1 MSPATYAAALD
12 TRRHRSMIA
21 RERDRAAVAEYRA
34 ALDRLTA
41 AQAAYDALDDPRADW
56 QHVQAACRAVV
67 IARADLELPRRSRV
81 PEDAY

>member
-1 MSPATYAAALD
+1 MSPATYSAARD
-12 TRRHRSMIA
+12 TRQSRAIHA
-21 RERDRAAVAEYRA
+21 RERDRAAVVEYRA

-67 IARADLELPRRSRV
+67 IARADLEHIRRRGG
-81 PEDAY
+81 DFR